1 MHSAFSSRMS
11 AYHHEANVNAV
22 KRYLV
27 SKGIGADRID
37 TVGYGP
43 SRPINT
49 NRSLKERPENRRV
62 EMVVITV

>member
-1 MHSAFSSRMS
+1 M
-11 AYHHEANVNAV
+11 

-27 SKGIGADRID
+27 SKGIAANRIE

-49 NRSLKERPENRRV
+49 NKTLKERPENRRV
-62 EMVVITV
+62 EMVIVNV